1 MLVRAHRARAG
12 EAEAIK
18 IASRLRSAVLVAA
31 ALVAAQAVPTTA
43 PALGAPTPAP
53 VVKLSL
59 SLSTYAAAASDVS
72 YTIEFTTSA
81 TASLAANAGTISV
94 GAPAGTFPA
103 APACANA
110 MTVTDL
116 TTGASNTT
124 ASMCFSEVGSEGN
137 RLVIQSPVG
146 IGGNNRVQV
155 VIPGLVNPAGA
166 GLHALSV
173 GTSSNSASSVDFH
186 TLNAGSID
194 DLSLSRSDDA
204 PGASQVTYT
213 ILFTTSATG
222 GVAENTATISV
233 EAPQGTF
240 PAPPGCGDP
249 IVVTD
254 LTTKASDQTGSLC
267 SSEVGAQGERL
278 LISSPVSIG
287 GNNRVQVVIPELD
300 NPAGAGPHT
309 LAVGTSSDR
318 ARSVGYT
325 TAAPATPLTTSRW
338 R

>member
-1 MLVRAHRARAG
+1 MV
-12 EAEAIK
+12 K
-18 IASRLRSAVLVAA
+18 IARRLRSAVLVAA

-43 PALGAPTPAP
+43 PALGASAP
-53 VVKLSL
+53 LVKPSL
-59 SLSTYAAAASDVS
+59 SLSTYAAGASDVS

-94 GAPAGTFPA
+94 EAPAGTFPA

-116 TTGASNTT
+116 TTGSSNTT

-137 RLVIQSPVG
+137 RLVIQTPVG

-155 VIPGLVNPAGA
+155 VIPGLVNPAQA
-166 GLHALSV
+166 GLHTLSV
-173 GTSSNSASSVDFH
+173 GTSSNSAGSVDFH
-186 TLNAGSID
+186 ILNASSID
-194 DLSLSRSDDA
+194 DLSLSRSDNA

-213 ILFTTSATG
+213 IVFTTSATG

-233 EAPQGTF
+233 EAPAGTF

-254 LTTKASDQTGSLC
+254 LTTKASDQAGSLC
-267 SSEVGAQGERL
+267 SSEAGAQGARL

-309 LAVGTSSDR
+309 LVVGTSSDHGDR
-318 ARSVGYT
+318 WGTPRRP
-325 TAAPATPLTTSRW
+325 PATPLVTSRW